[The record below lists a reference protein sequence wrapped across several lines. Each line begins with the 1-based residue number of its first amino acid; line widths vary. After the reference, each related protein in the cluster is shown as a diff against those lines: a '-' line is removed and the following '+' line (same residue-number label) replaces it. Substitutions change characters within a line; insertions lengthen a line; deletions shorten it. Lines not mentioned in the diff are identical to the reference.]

1 MPIYEYRCAACK
13 RKFEVLILR
22 ADRESPV
29 RCSHCGSEGVK
40 RLLSRFSSIKSEEA
54 RLESLAD
61 PSNLSG
67 LDENDP
73 SSMAR
78 WLKRMGGEL
87 GEDVSKEEID
97 QMADEIASGKALEDG
112 PGGGGGLEGGGFGAE
127 SSDDLD

>member
-13 RKFEVLILR
+13 RKFEVLVLR
-22 ADRESPV
+22 MEGESSP
-29 RCSHCGSEGVK
+29 RCPHCSSEQIK
-40 RLLSRFSSIKSEEA
+40 RLVSRFASIKSEEA
-54 RLESLAD
+54 RLESLTD
-61 PSNLSG
+61 PSNLAG

-97 QMADEIASGKALEDG
+97 QMADEIASGQGLDEG
-112 PGGGGGLEGGGFGAE
+112 PGGGGGLGGGDMGSD
-127 SSDDLD
+127 SSDDSF